1 MVRNHTNQD
10 LFDHEEITITR
21 TCLKNHSRNL
31 HAPRCGRFCRKSF
44 SNTLWFVTGKQDLV
58 KMWFDISEG
67 GYYTIIFNRKKFR
80 KGVCGSQKELRG

>member
-44 SNTLWFVTGKQDLV
+44 SNTLWFVTGKKDLV
-58 KMWFDISEG
+58 KMWFDISG
-67 GYYTIIFNRKKFR
+67 ADIIQSYLIEKNSGKEYAAVKKN
-80 KGVCGSQKELRG
+80 